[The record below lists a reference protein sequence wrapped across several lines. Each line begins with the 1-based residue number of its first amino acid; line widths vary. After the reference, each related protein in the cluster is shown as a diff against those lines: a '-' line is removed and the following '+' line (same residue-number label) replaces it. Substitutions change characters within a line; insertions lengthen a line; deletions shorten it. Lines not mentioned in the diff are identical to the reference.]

1 MVDFKKTM
9 WVACLDPN
17 HRLTECLDVGLDLS
31 DGDLFF
37 LDRSLEHKPPMRI
50 VACSATARCE
60 LVLNLVRQPLL
71 GDVLLRCHL
80 RIQLQKLWSRSME
93 AHDHFLG
100 GLRHN
105 TWNQHDHVVD
115 RAGRRGARDGV
126 LQQGCTK
133 AHRLVQHRRLSRH
146 WALWLLFKIENH
158 GAFDLIAASDVI
170 FINIRCILLANQTSF
185 FGNSF
190 GVCNGGNGQFGD
202 HGARRAVARER
213 PDAAEAAA
221 RPRAAREEE
230 RLRAAAPGVRA
241 APQLQCGLITS
252 CCHVQRER
260 ISDPE
265 HHIVRKLGHV
275 RLMLK
280 EHTDTYVLLALRVES
295 ADAFPIE
302 GAMRVLVALSG
313 GHDGQTF
320 RLEDP
325 MRIAREVVMR
335 AVCARSIAGVD
346 YLMQEKQRLGEQ
358 IRMNNVHLVFESS
371 GLFNAE
377 SIPLHEE
384 KYDTRTIEL
393 TARSMEKCCTTCLVL
408 AKHKFGLF
416 DGNLSDHQSSLWVPD
431 AFPTELGAGFLGNM
445 SFGPNSFMM
454 LAVDEANAPLPD
466 IFARFPSDPNSFK
479 HQPFRDKKGDIQKQ
493 PHRTDHAAEVFFF
506 DGTKEVHCSTNARG
520 VDWQDDT
527 SSQTASSSDG
537 SMILEHYECYSP
549 SKSCAWEDIGD
560 VDYAAKYSA
569 ILREEMVSRILSV
582 DPAVNIDRDTLEVC
596 EIDVIEDALRVLNGV
611 ESTIFRRDVQS
622 ASFQLPEKRK
632 LKLRNGTVRSLL
644 STLES
649 VVENIAVDAINSG
662 SIVSLLARTRLVCR
676 QLHFVAVLFQ
686 CTQEQFWPLLGNG
699 RRPTCSSCIRY
710 RFNAFAL
717 LMFVMTAFPRGI
729 ALLNHLH
736 SELIKCDLEDT
747 QGNSSRLVTWFLR
760 KTSAPYLEALSEFI
774 SCGHVTESVDPYD
787 EFSLTKWSND
797 LTEVSVV
804 GSGDP
809 LLAKDFGN
817 HAIETI
823 VPNFLHRIRSRLI
836 RLGITQ
842 RLLQRDP
849 SVQQHQNSQA
859 IQRELLEQQIEEE
872 AQLLQ
877 TERELETEADE
888 KYQQSERKAREE
900 RDEGTKQ
907 ILLERY
913 AALMT
918 DADSRHQHAKWRRN
932 RAVCC
937 STARQEM
944 RQLLADDKKRWEE
957 GKMENSED
965 GITASSTFTDKGLE
979 SEASAPISDSAPPDD
994 ADIEMETEDTAMLS
1008 RDQSTKSSMN
1018 PESVKHGNNDWRYSV
1033 RVNSEAGNRS
1043 LISLSSHD
1051 SAAGG
1056 ISAKSGATVS
1066 AQTRLSSQEKA
1077 TVRVLREPGDSGK
1090 SVFQCLYGDP
1100 NDVNVGGSKPTK
1112 DESPHN
1118 AHHESL
1124 STAETSFEESECR
1137 GDADAMEV
1145 DEDTH
1150 PESAAGST
1158 LSDQDDKV
1166 AACLSSSLS
1175 GEKSLPEDID
1185 DETPD
1190 QVQLPTL
1197 PEIHDFFSHQAPSED
1212 LAILMQSLTAVPTHI
1227 EECPPFPL
1235 IVRRCVES
1243 PVGLIGETLDRLAL
1257 ELFLGEL
1264 HLMEHLKW
1272 LHDIMLMAEGLC
1284 MDIFARDFL
1293 AGVRSETRV
1302 SWGLSDRWTSA
1313 LSLAMIESRI
1323 HSEDFGQRFY
1333 YNTSEKLLDVFD
1345 TDLIAAL
1352 GSMTMAHD
1360 LPSLLREVGVQYTVQ
1375 WPLGAV
1381 ITSQS
1386 LRRYASI
1393 HRFLLYSR
1401 LTNLD
1406 LKETWMVTRK
1416 LARQT
1421 HDGQALLK
1429 CCDNVFYKT
1438 QSLIGAFNEAFVT
1451 KVLLAAWTDLEQ
1463 QVTNA
1468 NDVVQLRVAHERY
1481 VATAE
1486 SCCFLDS
1493 AGNEIHKLITQ
1504 TFDIAVKLSSY
1515 VRTHESRLS
1524 GDTHADAERAQG
1536 LWKEHNATLR
1546 ALVDKLQGIESD
1558 REHFVREFAKH
1569 LLLRLNF
1576 NEYFPAQEDD
1586 SAW

>member
-1 MVDFKKTM
+1 MERDEQRRESVLTLLKLLRDRVRREKKSDFAQLLPM
-9 WVACLDPN
+9 YERLLN
-17 HRLTECLDVGLDLS
+17 HREWI
-31 DGDLFF
+31 
-37 LDRSLEHKPPMRI
+37 P
-50 VACSATARCE
+50 
-60 LVLNLVRQPLL
+60 
-71 GDVLLRCHL
+71 
-80 RIQLQKLWSRSME
+80 
-93 AHDHFLG
+93 
-100 GLRHN
+100 
-105 TWNQHDHVVD
+105 
-115 RAGRRGARDGV
+115 
-126 LQQGCTK
+126 
-133 AHRLVQHRRLSRH
+133 
-146 WALWLLFKIENH
+146 
-158 GAFDLIAASDVI
+158 
-170 FINIRCILLANQTSF
+170 
-185 FGNSF
+185 
-190 GVCNGGNGQFGD
+190 
-202 HGARRAVARER
+202 
-213 PDAAEAAA
+213 
-221 RPRAAREEE
+221 
-230 RLRAAAPGVRA
+230 
-241 APQLQCGLITS
+241 
-252 CCHVQRER
+252 
-260 ISDPE
+260 DPE
-265 HHIVRKLGHV
+265 HHIVRGLGHI

-280 EHTDTYVLLALRVES
+280 EHTDTFHMVERLDQVVDRCFDIS
-295 ADAFPIE
+295 QHSEAAPNDAFPIE
-302 GAMRVLVALSG
+302 GAMRVLIALSG

-335 AVCARSIAGVD
+335 AVCVRSIAGVD

-358 IRMNNVHLVFESS
+358 IRMNNIHLVLESS

-384 KYDTRTIEL
+384 K
-393 TARSMEKCCTTCLVL
+393 VL
-408 AKHKFGLF
+408 AQHKFGLF
-416 DGNLSDHQSSLWVPD
+416 DGNLSDRQSSLWVPD

-445 SFGPNSFMM
+445 SFGPNSFMT
-454 LAVDEANAPLPD
+454 LAVDEANAPSPD
-466 IFARFPSDPNSFK
+466 IFARFPPDPNSLK
-479 HQPFRDKKGDIQKQ
+479 HQPFRDKRGGIQKQ
-493 PHRTDHAAEVFFF
+493 PHRADHVAEVFFF

-520 VDWQDDT
+520 MDWQDDT

-537 SMILEHYECYSP
+537 SMILEHYECCSP
-549 SKSCAWEDIGD
+549 SKPCAWEDIGD

-569 ILREEMVSRILSV
+569 IPREEMVSRILSV
-582 DPAVNIDRDTLEVC
+582 DPAVNIGRGTLEVC
-596 EIDVIEDALRVLNGV
+596 EIDVIEVRTGEHDVWLTEKESNKPSIVVQDALRVLNGV
-611 ESTIFRRDVQS
+611 ESTIFRRDVHS

-644 STLES
+644 STLEVRRMS
-649 VVENIAVDAINSG
+649 IDVLTTRVLGDLLRTRFEKRRENAAGDGGCSLAVPVYTPDAINSG

-760 KTSAPYLEALSEFI
+760 KTSTPYLEVLSEFI
-774 SCGHVTESVDPYD
+774 SCGHVTDSVDPYD
-787 EFSLTKWSND
+787 EFNLTKWSND

-809 LLAKDFGN
+809 LLAKDFGD
-817 HAIETI
+817 HAIETMI
-823 VPNFLHRIRSRLI
+823 PNFLHRIRSRLI

-849 SVQQHQNSQA
+849 SAQQHQNSQA
-859 IQRELLEQQIEEE
+859 IQRELLEQQIEEK

-877 TERELETEADE
+877 TERELETEADD
-888 KYQQSERKAREE
+888 KYQQSERKAREK
-900 RDEGTKQ
+900 RDEEAKQ

-918 DADSRHQHAKWRRN
+918 DADSRHQYAKWRRN
-932 RAVCC
+932 RAVRC

-957 GKMENSED
+957 EKRNAAGKMENSED
-965 GITASSTFTDKGLE
+965 GITASSTSTDKGLG
-979 SEASAPISDSAPPDD
+979 SEASAPINDSVPPDD
-994 ADIEMETEDTAMLS
+994 TDIEMETDDTAMLS

-1100 NDVNVGGSKPTK
+1100 NDVNVGDSKPTK

-1124 STAETSFEESECR
+1124 STAEMSFEESECR
-1137 GDADAMEV
+1137 GDADVMEV